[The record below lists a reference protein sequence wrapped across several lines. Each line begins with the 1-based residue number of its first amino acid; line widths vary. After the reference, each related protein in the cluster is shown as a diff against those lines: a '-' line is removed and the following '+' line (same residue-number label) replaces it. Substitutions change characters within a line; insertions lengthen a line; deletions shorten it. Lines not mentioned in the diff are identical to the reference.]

1 MNEFEKVLRGGSK
14 RKEVINRQIKREKTK
29 KAIIWTLGISF
40 ILTII
45 PPFIGVI
52 VFIPTLI
59 FAFFYA
65 GREWM
70 G

>member
-1 MNEFEKVLRGGSK
+1 MSEFEKVLRGGSK

>member
-1 MNEFEKVLRGGSK
+1 MSEFEKVLRGGSK
-14 RKEVINRQIKREKTK
+14 RKDVIDRQKKREQRRRV
-29 KAIIWTLGISF
+29 ILWTLTISF
-40 ILTII
+40 IFTIL

-59 FAFFYA
+59 FALFYA
-65 GREWM
+65 SREWM